1 MSRTI
6 GYARVSTAAQDLQLQ
21 LDALDAAG
29 CEPVFSDHASGAK
42 SKRPGLDACV
52 EELKAGDTLVVWR
65 LDRLGR
71 SMPHLV
77 GLVEELLHRGV
88 GFRSLQDDHIDTTT
102 AAGEF
107 MFHVFSSLAQFE
119 RRLIQE
125 RTTAGLT
132 AARARGRLG
141 GRRPITASDPRVQAA
156 KRLNQDRS
164 LGIDEICKTLGISR
178 STFYRY
184 LALADGVKKD

>member
-6 GYARVSTAAQDLQLQ
+6 GYARVSTAAQDLRLQ
-21 LDALDAAG
+21 LDALAAAG
-29 CEPVFSDHASGAK
+29 CEPVYTDHASGAK

-52 EELKAGDTLVVWR
+52 RELKATDTLVVWR

-77 GLVEELLHRGV
+77 GLVEELLQRGV
-88 GFRSLQDDHIDTTT
+88 GFRSLQDGHIDTTT
-102 AAGEF
+102 ATGEL

-132 AARARGRLG
+132 AARGRLS
-141 GRRPITASDPRVQAA
+141 GRRPITGTDPRVQAA

-164 LGIDEICKTLGISR
+164 LDVDEICQTLGISR

-184 LALADGVKKD
+184 LAIPDAGATK

>member
-1 MSRTI
+1 M
-6 GYARVSTAAQDLQLQ
+6 Q
-21 LDALDAAG
+21 LDALAAAG
-29 CEPVFSDHASGAK
+29 CEPVFTDHASGAK

-52 EELKAGDTLVVWR
+52 KALKAGDTLVVWR

-77 GLVEELLHRGV
+77 DLVEELLQWGV
-88 GFRSLQDDHIDTTT
+88 GFRSLRDGHLDTAA
-102 AAGEF
+102 AAGEL

-132 AARARGRLG
+132 AARACGRLG
-141 GRRPITASDPRVQAA
+141 GRRPITGADPRVAAA
-156 KRLNQDRS
+156 KRLHQDHT
-164 LGIDEICKTLGISR
+164 LGIDDICKTLGISR

-184 LALADGVKKD
+184 LAWPDAAAKGPA

>member
-1 MSRTI
+1 MSRII

-21 LDALDAAG
+21 LDALAAAG
-29 CEPVFSDHASGAK
+29 CEPVFTDHASGAK

-52 EELKAGDTLVVWR
+52 KEFKAGDTLVVWR

-71 SMPHLV
+71 SMSHLV
-77 GLVEELLHRGV
+77 GLVEELLQPGV
-88 GFRSLQDDHIDTTT
+88 GFRLLQDGHIDTTT
-102 AAGEF
+102 AAGEL
-107 MFHVFSSLAQFE
+107 MYHVFSSLAQFE

-125 RTTAGLT
+125 RAAAGLT
-132 AARARGRLG
+132 AARARGRLR
-141 GRRPITASDPRVQAA
+141 GRRPIAGADPRVQAA

-178 STFYRY
+178 SSFYRY
-184 LALADGVKKD
+184 LAIR